1 MQPSVLKLEYQ
12 FSGRRFFDVCE
23 ASALRTALEWF
34 GECQALISGEGV
46 SSPLSPRRL
55 RAKYT
60 LRTNLRF
67 MLRGFRPAGGKFAQA
82 QIYSPTKPDCIYPCR
97 PKDRRMDAVA
107 ANGYI
112 LGQICSNIYGTSQKS
127 LCGCQKATA
136 VNRPDTAWFAASRPV
151 AAVHKKRRIIRNGK
165 EEGIQVKRNSFI
177 EMAKLHDLSGRITYI
192 SSHAKQEYLYEVY
205 ATEPDRAF
213 WRELAK
219 CIQEEFE
226 KSGTNGKCIEA
237 RELMIALPETFINYD
252 HDYLLKK
259 MVDEFKEKYGVECF
273 AALHHNKRK
282 TNLHIHMI
290 FAERKRL
297 DQPIEKTATR
307 NMFYDEQGRYVRTKK
322 EILDGDGN
330 IRKGCK
336 IIKKGEVYERKIF
349 TVKDKRFKQ
358 KAFLDEAKVF
368 YTDLINQMA
377 LDDKDRLSIFDKN
390 GPYLAT
396 KKIGK
401 NNPKAAE
408 IKADN
413 EIRMEWNRT
422 VDRAI
427 VSGVAEAEILELK
440 KTEITD
446 KVKESVEQNGKKP
459 ELFGNIVRAA
469 VALLEKL
476 IAKVMQKVMD
486 MAEKVVAKV
495 VTIEEM
501 PEESASHI
509 QAEDKPPH
517 QPEIK
522 KIPFPFDHYRKAEK
536 QNQTEQPQQKGV
548 AADKKSVIEQTKAEK
563 KSVSA
568 ETKQPETERP
578 PKPQPSVLA
587 AKYPRLKEIED
598 KLKDQNRAIFEREQK
613 RDELKKELSECNAF
627 GKCMGIFKG
636 GRRKELQQEIDR
648 ADKQIS
654 NMKKHL
660 SSIVRE
666 YKFDSVQAFNKELN
680 AAKRENQ
687 NYETVSAEYE
697 KTCGEKATDT
707 KSVRNRL
714 RQKEQ
719 VVKER
724 EANRVYQARPKD
736 KGAR

>member
-1 MQPSVLKLEYQ
+1 M
-12 FSGRRFFDVCE
+12 
-23 ASALRTALEWF
+23 
-34 GECQALISGEGV
+34 
-46 SSPLSPRRL
+46 
-55 RAKYT
+55 
-60 LRTNLRF
+60 
-67 MLRGFRPAGGKFAQA
+67 
-82 QIYSPTKPDCIYPCR
+82 
-97 PKDRRMDAVA
+97 
-107 ANGYI
+107 
-112 LGQICSNIYGTSQKS
+112 
-127 LCGCQKATA
+127 
-136 VNRPDTAWFAASRPV
+136 
-151 AAVHKKRRIIRNGK
+151 
-165 EEGIQVKRNSFI
+165 KRNSFI

-192 SSHAKQEYLYEVY
+192 SSHAKQEHLYEVY
-205 ATEPDRAF
+205 ATEQDRAF
-213 WRELAK
+213 WRELAR
-219 CIQEEFE
+219 CTQEEFE

-237 RELMIALPETFINYD
+237 RELMIALPESFINYD

-297 DQPIEKTATR
+297 EQPTEKTATR
-307 NMFYDEQGRYVRTKK
+307 NMFYDEQGRHVRTKK

-349 TVKDKRFKQ
+349 TVKDGRFKQ
-358 KAFLDEAKVF
+358 ESFLDEAKVF
-368 YTDLINQMA
+368 YTDLINQMVI
-377 LDDKDRLSIFDKN
+377 DDKDRLSIFDRN

-396 KKIGK
+396 KKVGK
-401 NNPKAAE
+401 NNPKAEE

-413 EIRMEWNRT
+413 EIRMEWNKA
-422 VDRAI
+422 VDRAV
-427 VSGVAEAEILELK
+427 VSGVPETEILELK

-446 KVKESVEQNGKKP
+446 RVKESVEQNGNKP
-459 ELFGNIVRAA
+459 ELFEDIVKAA
-469 VALLEKL
+469 ILLLERL
-476 IAKVMQKVMD
+476 IAKVMQKVME
-486 MAEKVVAKV
+486 MVEKAISKAAV
-495 VTIEEM
+495 IEEM
-501 PEESASHI
+501 PKESASHI
-509 QAEDKPPH
+509 QAEDEPTH

-522 KIPFPFDHYRKAEK
+522 KIPFPFDHYRKSEK

-548 AADKKSVIEQTKAEK
+548 AADKKSVIEQTKAEQ

-578 PKPQPSVLA
+578 LQPRPSVLA

-613 RDELKKELSECNAF
+613 RDELKKELSECT
-627 GKCMGIFKG
+627 GIFKG

-648 ADKQIS
+648 VDKQIS

-680 AAKRENQ
+680 ASKREYFDYQ
-687 NYETVSAEYE
+687 AARAEWD
-697 KTCGEKATDT
+697 KTDGDKATVPMSI
-707 KSVRNRL
+707 KERL

-719 VVKER
+719 IVEER
-724 EANRVYQARPKD
+724 EACRVHQAMKKD